1 MRNHL
6 KETDDSRRKFIKL
19 MAAGASLASVGGIMP
34 TVKAQAKSTP
44 KRSVPLPK
52 FKVRTVRKTAAEIY
66 KCKSDLKRFGSEN
79 MAFKIVSEELGGSSA
94 KAMVSNMIRNI
105 KDSKIGHGWPVDN
118 PAEARMFFALNVA
131 MTTWNE
137 NIGPYGENRENNGFL
152 SWNPLPKG
160 LPPNLTTTPIPLEKV
175 KDLTKKIR
183 VIAAYAGADK
193 VGITK
198 IDDRWLFNSVCLNG
212 LDPGPPDIKHIV
224 RKEVDQ
230 PKETETEFVLPSSV
244 QYAVVIINVQPRAL
258 TQIGPSSIPSVAS
271 TNQGY
276 AQGGLTAVALA
287 QAIRSLGYVA
297 IPCMNSTAMSVPLAI
312 DAGLG
317 ELGRLGYLVTPEW
330 APHVRIDKV
339 LTNMPLKPDR
349 PINFGVT
356 EYCTECGICAVECPS
371 GAICPDK
378 KRSYLPPPSAAPCG
392 NPGAL
397 KWYVDGKKC
406 SRWWAES
413 GAPCSNCM
421 NVCPYTK
428 ATLGDGFDGKKPD
441 PASLWDLDLTVYGR
455 RGITY

>member
-1 MRNHL
+1 MRNHS
-6 KETDDSRRKFIKL
+6 KDTDDSRRKFIKL
-19 MAAGASLASVGGIMP
+19 MAGASLASVSGIIP
-34 TVKAQAKSTP
+34 TVKAQAKATL

-52 FKVRTVRKTAAEIY
+52 FKVRKVRKTAAERY
-66 KCKSDLKRFGSEN
+66 KCKPDLKRFGSEN

-105 KDSKIGHGWPVDN
+105 KDGKIGHGWPVDN
-118 PAEARMFFALNVA
+118 PVEARMFFALNVA

-137 NIGPYGENRENNGFL
+137 NIGPYGENRENRGFL
-152 SWNPLPKG
+152 SWLPQPKG
-160 LPPNLTTTPIPLEKV
+160 LPLNLTTSPIPLEKV
-175 KDLTKKIR
+175 KDLTKKIK
-183 VIAAYAGADK
+183 VIATYAGADK

-198 IDDRWLFNSVCLNG
+198 IDERWFFNSVCLNG
-212 LDPGPPDIKHIV
+212 LDPGPPQIKHII

-230 PKETETEFVLPSSV
+230 PMETETEFVLPNSV
-244 QYAVVIINVQPRAL
+244 RYAVVIVNVQPRAL

-330 APHVRIDKV
+330 GPHVRIDKV
-339 LTNMPLKPDR
+339 LTNMPLKPDT
-349 PINFGVT
+349 PISFGVT

-378 KRSYLPPPSAAPCG
+378 KRSFFPPPSATPCG

-406 SRWWAES
+406 SRWWVES

-428 ATLGDGFDGKKPD
+428 ATLGDGFNGEKPD
-441 PASLWDLDLTVYGR
+441 PDALWDLDIMAYGR
-455 RGITY
+455 RSITY